1 MHDNTNLNRAIS
13 TQDDEFYTSLRD
25 IEQEMRHYEPQLR
38 GKRIYS
44 NCDGQQSNFVKY
56 FEMHGD
62 RLGIIWHRWSQDD
75 YAASHNIDTLHEAD
89 IIITNPPFTLMREY
103 VATLIGC
110 RKRFLIVAPV
120 HAITKKSIF
129 PRFKEDAI
137 RFGHA
142 MHGMQFTRPD
152 GTSKGVPACWLT
164 NLDVIDKRYHP
175 SPQSMYLEG
184 AYPTYDNVDAI
195 EVSEGKFIP
204 CDYDGA
210 MGVPIT
216 YMVRMNPAEFEVID
230 WKRVYLGGKELFARI
245 LIRRR

>member
-1 MHDNTNLNRAIS
+1 MRVITHTRMEFRQMHDNTNLNRAIS

-129 PRFKEDAI
+129 PRFKKMPSGSGTQCTECNSHDRMAPPKACL
-137 RFGHA
+137 RVGLPSPASHSQPHHQHLLPMRLSLLYKVRA
-142 MHGMQFTRPD
+142 SVPD
-152 GTSKGVPACWLT
+152 NSPIDIASRIS
-164 NLDVIDKRYHP
+164 IDK
-175 SPQSMYLEG
+175 SNFVL
-184 AYPTYDNVDAI
+184 
-195 EVSEGKFIP
+195 
-204 CDYDGA
+204 
-210 MGVPIT
+210 
-216 YMVRMNPAEFEVID
+216 
-230 WKRVYLGGKELFARI
+230 I
-245 LIRRR
+245 LDIL